1 MVFAYEMHREQIG
14 AWDDTMKQMQIGNRT
29 FDWEQGKVYVMG
41 ILNVTPDS
49 FSDGGRYDS
58 VDASL
63 HHVEEMIAQ
72 GVDLVDLGGEST
84 RPGYQKI
91 SIEEEISRVV
101 THLEA
106 IKARFD
112 IPVSV
117 DTYKA
122 PVMDAALRAGAD
134 MANDIW
140 GLRYEDFYAP
150 SGSDRVWEIGSMA
163 DVLARY
169 DVPICVMH
177 NRPEP
182 TYQDFLADVRA
193 DLNRSLEIC
202 ENHGISMDRVI
213 LDPGVGFG
221 KTYENNLDVL
231 AHLEMYRQWGLPL
244 LLATSRKSVI
254 GLTLDLPVDQR
265 EEGTMVT
272 SVLAGMAG
280 WQMVRVHDVEKNVR
294 ALKMLQKIL
303 QSR

>member
-1 MVFAYEMHREQIG
+1 
-14 AWDDTMKQMQIGNRT
+14 
-29 FDWEQGKVYVMG
+29 
-41 ILNVTPDS
+41 
-49 FSDGGRYDS
+49 
-58 VDASL
+58 
-63 HHVEEMIAQ
+63 
-72 GVDLVDLGGEST
+72 
-84 RPGYQKI
+84 
-91 SIEEEISRVV
+91 
-101 THLEA
+101 
-106 IKARFD
+106 
-112 IPVSV
+112 
-117 DTYKA
+117 
-122 PVMDAALRAGAD
+122 
-134 MANDIW
+134 
-140 GLRYEDFYAP
+140 
-150 SGSDRVWEIGSMA
+150 MA
-163 DVLARY
+163 DVLAHY

-182 TYQDFLADVRA
+182 SYQEFLTDVGA

-202 ENHGISMDRVI
+202 ENHGISMERVI

-231 AHLEMYRQWGLPL
+231 AHLDMYRQWGLPL

-294 ALKMLQKIL
+294 ALKMLQKVL

>member
-1 MVFAYEMHREQIG
+1 MVFAYGMHSEQIG
-14 AWDDTMKQMQIGNRT
+14 VWDDTMKQMQIGNRT
-29 FDWEQGKVYVMG
+29 FDWDQGKVYVMG

-63 HHVEEMIAQ
+63 YHVEEMIAQ
-72 GVDLVDLGGEST
+72 GVDLIDLGGEST

-106 IKARFD
+106 IKERFD

-140 GLRYEDFYAP
+140 GLRYEEFYAA

-163 DVLARY
+163 DVLSRY

-182 TYQDFLADVRA
+182 SYQEFLTDVRT

-202 ENHGISMDRVI
+202 ENHGISMERVI

-231 AHLEMYRQWGLPL
+231 AHLDMYRQWGLPL

-303 QSR
+303 QFR